1 MRKALENHFSVN
13 KPHAVISSLPYY
25 CNPAVAKAAR
35 KGNAHYF
42 DLTEDVAVTQA
53 VRRIARGASK
63 AFVPQC
69 GLAPG
74 FISIAANELAKH
86 FDELRS
92 IKLRVGALPQHPNN
106 VLKYSL
112 TWSTEGLINE
122 YGNACESVVD
132 GKIVDAAPLEG
143 LEEIEI
149 DGTLYEAFNT
159 SGGLGSLAES
169 YGKQCE
175 QINYK
180 TMRYPGHCAQ
190 MRLLMNDLKLNSD
203 RATLKRVLEHAVPQT
218 LQDVVIVY
226 AAVAGKQDGELREE
240 NYVNKIYPQMI
251 AGRLW
256 SAIQVT
262 TAAGI
267 TAVVD
272 LVLASPRKYQG
283 FVAQEQF
290 DLPEILDN
298 RFGQYYAPGGTKDLS
313 STVVVSGQAGHQ
325 RRRASARKPCA
336 TRQFGEAQRN
346 ERGQIRHQRRRR
358 RHSQAARHRFDQRRR
373 VVGQPRLVEGRR
385 RQRRSPRPI
394 PRPAKTLGAGA
405 QRHRHR
411 LRGTSCAASV
421 EAAAAWRSVPA
432 PRRGEAVRLL
442 GDALR
447 AVKDDLGALVTLEN
461 GKIKAE
467 GLGEVQE
474 MIDIADFAVGQSRML
489 YGLTMHS
496 ERPQHR
502 MYEQWHPLGVVGII
516 SAFNF
521 PVAVWAWN
529 AFLAAI
535 CGNASVWK
543 PSPKTPLTAI
553 AVQHICNK
561 RDARAQTTG
570 DLPAVHRRAAPNSP
584 RVSSTTGASRWC
596 RSRARL
602 RLAAMSRSASRAGSA
617 RACSSSAAT
626 TPSLSTRLRT

>member
-1 MRKALENHFSVN
+1 MHKVLILGAGKIGALISGLLAESGDYEVTLGDVDAAAAEAVVKAHGSRQLRAVALDASDTKALDNHFGVH

-25 CNPAVAKAAR
+25 CNPGVAKAAR

-42 DLTEDVAVTQA
+42 DLTEDVAVTRA
-53 VRRIARGASK
+53 VRKIASGAAK

-86 FDELRS
+86 FDELRT

-122 YGNACESVVD
+122 YGNPCDSVVN
-132 GKIVDAAPLEG
+132 GKVVSAAPLEG
-143 LEEIEI
+143 LEEIAI

-159 SGGLGSLAES
+159 SGGLGSLAET

-240 NYVNKIYPQMI
+240 NYVNKVYPQVI

-272 LVLASPRKYQG
+272 LVLSSPRRFKG

-290 DLPEILDN
+290 SLPEILDN
-298 RFGQYYAPGGTKDLS
+298 RFGQYYAPGGTKDVS
-313 STVVVSGQAGHQ
+313 SAVVVKGEAGHQ
-325 RRRASARKPCA
+325 RRLGGKTPPAKAKPA
-336 TRQFGEAQRN
+336 
-346 ERGQIRHQRRRR
+346 RRRM
-358 RHSQAARHRFDQRRR
+358 Q
-373 VVGQPRLVEGRR
+373 
-385 RQRRSPRPI
+385 
-394 PRPAKTLGAGA
+394 
-405 QRHRHR
+405 
-411 LRGTSCAASV
+411 
-421 EAAAAWRSVPA
+421 
-432 PRRGEAVRLL
+432 
-442 GDALR
+442 
-447 AVKDDLGALVTLEN
+447 
-461 GKIKAE
+461 
-467 GLGEVQE
+467 
-474 MIDIADFAVGQSRML
+474 
-489 YGLTMHS
+489 
-496 ERPQHR
+496 
-502 MYEQWHPLGVVGII
+502 
-516 SAFNF
+516 
-521 PVAVWAWN
+521 
-529 AFLAAI
+529 
-535 CGNASVWK
+535 
-543 PSPKTPLTAI
+543 
-553 AVQHICNK
+553 
-561 RDARAQTTG
+561 
-570 DLPAVHRRAAPNSP
+570 
-584 RVSSTTGASRWC
+584 
-596 RSRARL
+596 
-602 RLAAMSRSASRAGSA
+602 
-617 RACSSSAAT
+617 
-626 TPSLSTRLRT
+626 